1 MKKVIFL
8 AIAAAAVLT
17 ACSKS
22 EVIDSKYGND
32 MIGFETY
39 LGRDA
44 QTKASVADLNA
55 LKAETYS
62 GIGLYGFYTGKEVW
76 GSSTT
81 ANLWANEKL
90 YWGTIT
96 EEGTSTDAWVYTN
109 TKYWTNEDDKYTF
122 LAYAPWNHSTLT
134 VSTGDDVKDP
144 TVVYS
149 VPTELADQIDLLY
162 ANDKVN
168 TTKKDNASGVGLQ
181 LKHALSRI
189 TVKASENI
197 DEYSYTIKAISLT
210 GDFNSKG
217 TLKLSDNSWTVA
229 DADKKEQKYEFLKT
243 TKTAVVVPTPKAA
256 EGETPAVTAYDFAG
270 TNNYLMII
278 PADFSGENAEATL
291 SITYSTTFDNH
302 ESNDMTKTLPV
313 KTKFE
318 QGKAYALNLVF
329 EPNEDNAITFTVDV
343 TGWDTETQVEIGNP
357 EEGDPVTPATPEQGE

>member
-8 AIAAAAVLT
+8 AIAAAAALT

-44 QTKASVADLNA
+44 QTKASVADLTA
-55 LKAETYS
+55 LKAETYN
-62 GIGLYGFYTGKEVW
+62 GIGLYGFYTGKEDW
-76 GSSTT
+76 GNSTT

-90 YWGTIT
+90 SWGTINT
-96 EEGTSTDAWVYTN
+96 EEGTSNAWVYTN
-109 TKYWTNEDDKYTF
+109 TKYWTNEYDKYTF
-122 LAYAPWNHSTLT
+122 LAYAPYNHSTLT
-134 VSTGDDVKDP
+134 VSTGDNVKDP
-144 TVVYS
+144 TVAYS

-168 TTKKDNASGVGLQ
+168 TTKKANASGVGLQ

-197 DEYSYTIKAISLT
+197 EEYGYTIKAISLT
-210 GDFNSKG
+210 GVFNSKG
-217 TLKLSDNSWTVA
+217 TLKLSDNSWTVE
-229 DADKKEQKYEFLKT
+229 DADKKEQAYEFLKNT
-243 TKTAVVVPTPKAA
+243 ETAVVVPTPKAA

-270 TNNYLMII
+270 TDNYLMII

-291 SITYSTTFDNH
+291 SITYSTTFDGH
-302 ESNDMTKTLPV
+302 ESTDMTKTLPV
-313 KTKFE
+313 KAKFE
-318 QGKAYALNLVF
+318 QGNAYALNLVF

-343 TGWDTETQVEIGNP
+343 APWTETTVEVGNP
-357 EEGDPVTPATPEQGE
+357 EEGETVTPAPGA